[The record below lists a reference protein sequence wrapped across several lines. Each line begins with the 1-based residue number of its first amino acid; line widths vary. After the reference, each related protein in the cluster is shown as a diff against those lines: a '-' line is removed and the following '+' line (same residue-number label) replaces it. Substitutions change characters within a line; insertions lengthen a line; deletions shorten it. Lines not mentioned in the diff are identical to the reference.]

1 MNSQATSPG
10 IGAKSN
16 TEAST
21 AINFLLA
28 WGSLG
33 SGNGQFTQPSGVAV
47 DRAGNVYV
55 SDNNSRIQKFDSYG
69 NFLLKWGSQGAG
81 IGQFRDPYG
90 VAVDKSDNDNV
101 YVADKTNQR
110 IQKFTSTGVFI
121 AAWGSLGAS
130 NGQFNQPSAVAVDG
144 AGNVYVADTANHR
157 IQKFTSTG
165 VFIAAWGSLG
175 AGNGQFNQPSGVAV
189 NGAGDVFVV
198 DFNNSRIQKFTS
210 TGSFITTWGSFGSS
224 NGQFNKPDSVATDTE
239 GNVYVVEQG
248 NSRVQKFTA
257 TGSFIATWGSAGSGN
272 GQFDVPLGVA
282 VNNAGNVYV
291 TDYYNHRIQK
301 FGCKCESANVFNQAV
316 GSPVRALNGQHS
328 PYSVTTGD
336 FNGDGSQDLAVGI
349 VGPTSTSL
357 RILLGNGSGGFSP
370 DYYSWVNNGSIPPP
384 IAVGDFN
391 GDGKQDLAVAD
402 YLSNNVKLLLG
413 NSGILFA
420 DAVGFSVGNTPRS
433 LAVGDFNGD
442 GKQDLAVANANSNN
456 VTILLGNG
464 NGGFAPAAG
473 SSVSV
478 GNSPSAVAVGDFNG
492 DGKQDLTVANFGGNS
507 VTILLGNGSGGFAPA
522 AGSPVTAAQPTSVR
536 VGDFNGDGKQDLA
549 VANANSNNIAILLGN
564 GSGGFAP
571 AAGSPVSMGN
581 SPSAVAVGDFNGD
594 GKQDLAVS
602 NNLSSN
608 VTILSGNGNGG
619 FAPAAGSPVNVGSGS
634 SSVAVGDFNGDDRQD
649 FAVANYSSE
658 TLTILLN
665 NCAPTISAVATSR
678 QQGSTVS
685 NSTIATVS
693 DVDQAAGKLGV
704 RVNNAASATVNGVTV
719 SNLVNTSDTITAD
732 IVADCTATNASFTL
746 TVTDSLGATATA
758 TLSVTVTANTAPT
771 IGTYADRTIE
781 SRNWGFVPT
790 SVPADNGTLAGV
802 TVSVSPGFFTG
813 IVRVSRAGVVSITNA
828 GPNGS
833 YTVTVTAWDNCGL
846 STSRSFKLTV
856 NTPATCPNFGF
867 SPPAGSPI
875 SVGTNPAS
883 VARGD
888 FNGDNRL
895 DVAVPNYGSNNV
907 AILLGNGNGGFTPAA
922 GSPISTGT
930 GPSPLAI
937 GDFNGDGRQDLAI
950 PNFGSNNVTI
960 LLGNGSGGFTP
971 AAGSPVNAGNG
982 PRSVVVSDLNG
993 DARQDLAVANANSN
1007 NVTILLGN
1015 GSGGFVPAAGSPVNA
1030 GSAPLSVAAGDFNGD
1045 GKQDLAAANVASNNV
1060 TILLGNG
1067 SGMFAQAAGSPVSAG
1082 NSPYS
1087 VAEGDFNGDGRLD
1100 IAVANSSSNNVT
1112 ILLGNGSGG
1121 FTQPSGS
1128 PVNAGNGPRS
1138 VVVGDF
1144 NGDGRQDLAV
1154 ANSSSNNIT
1163 ILLGNGSGG
1172 FTPAAGSPINAGSAP
1187 LYVAVGDFNSDGK
1200 QDIAAANI
1208 ASNNV
1213 TILLNNCVPMIAAGT
1228 VLAQQG
1234 SPTGTPLPLATV
1246 SDTEDAVGSLSV
1258 AAITGGTA
1266 TGITLG
1272 PLTNISGTISA
1283 TVAASCTAT
1292 SGTLRLQI
1300 TDSGGLTAT
1309 SDLQVNVTLND
1320 PPTVGTYANQTVTL
1334 SGNVTITPTTAPTDN
1349 GTIASLTAAASAGFF
1364 SGIFSVNPSTGAV
1377 TISNAGP
1384 VGSYTVTV
1392 TALDNCG
1399 LSTRQTFKLTVNP
1412 PVACASFGFSP
1423 SAGSPVSVGN
1433 SPYATVV
1440 GDFNRDGRQDIAVAN
1455 AASNDVTILLGNG
1468 SGGFSPA
1475 PGSPVSVG
1483 NSPYAVAVGDFNGD
1497 GRQDL
1502 AVANGDTN
1510 NVTILLGNGNG
1521 GFTPAAGSPVSVGNK
1536 PYALAVGDFNGDGRQ
1551 DLAIPN
1557 FGSNNV
1563 TILLG
1568 NGSGGFTPAAG
1579 SPVNAGNGPRSV
1591 AVGDFNG
1598 DGRLDLAVANVNSGN
1613 VTILLGNGSGGFT
1626 PAVGSPLSVGGG
1638 PLSIAV
1644 GDFNGDSRQDLT
1656 VANNI
1661 SNNVTI
1667 LLGNGNGG
1675 FAQSAG
1681 SLVSVGNSPYAVL
1694 VGDFNGDGKL
1704 DIAAA
1709 NANANNVTILLG
1721 NGSGGF
1727 TPAAGSPVSVGSGPL
1742 SVAVGDFNG
1751 DGKQDLATANANANN
1766 LTILLNQCVP
1776 AISTVAISR
1785 QQGSATSNSTIAT
1798 VSDGDQI
1805 ISTLIIRVNN
1815 AINATVNGV
1824 TVSNLVNTV
1833 GTITADIAASSTAT
1847 NASFTLMVT
1856 NNKGATA
1863 TATLNV
1869 AVTQVAS
1876 VTSVS
1881 AASYYGTA
1889 LASDSIV
1896 SAFGVNLA
1904 TTTQAAARLPLP
1916 TTLAG
1921 TTVRV
1926 RDSAGVERLAPLFYV
1941 SPQQVNYLI
1950 PAGTANGTATV
1961 TITNGAGANLT
1972 GTVQITSVAPGL
1984 FAANADG
1991 QGPPAGYALRVKA
2004 DGTQVTEPITR
2015 WDAAQNRHLLTPL
2028 DLGASNEQMFLVL
2041 FGTGFRRVSAPSA
2054 VSAKIEGVEVAVSY
2068 AGAQGEFVGLDQL
2081 NLLVPRS
2088 LIGYGELD
2096 IILTVDGKTANTVK
2110 INIGGP
2116 VPTTVS
2122 TVTPQGGNVTL
2133 QEKAT
2138 AIFPAG
2144 SFDQETKVTVSA
2156 TNTPETK
2163 EDFDV
2168 TASLFDPGPHL
2179 PYQLRINT
2187 GKQPPALDF
2196 EVIFQV
2202 PDSFVNSLPPN
2213 AELQVFAQIFE
2224 DSENEVL
2231 DSFELFSSMYDQ
2243 SAKTVRVTLPPQAF
2257 TNERNRDGIYEA
2269 IIILGTILTRPSSQ
2283 MEQMKQSQLMNVR
2296 GTTDESRRVATS
2308 PLPGTQLSNNDLLCG
2323 CKGSL
2328 LGYPLVRDPWHLQAD
2343 DPVKNFLV
2351 VTSKFTPIVKPVKG
2365 AHWGTDY
2372 VASKGE
2378 PVLAVADGTVSVVP
2392 EKPQEKNI
2400 PNRTGGAK
2408 VGITVEG
2415 QVQGS
2420 AQNTGLVFEVF
2431 IDGISVG
2438 KATFGVPQTITVNNQ
2453 RGGRHLLTVLLTGS
2467 PQPKARLDWTVKLSG
2482 FTFED
2487 GSTSISGDYPEVL
2500 SRFPLGQWNVAV
2512 SVKLGWG
2519 YYVVVQHDD
2528 GGKTVYAHLLTS
2540 SYPFLKEGY
2549 TVKKGQVIGYADSSG
2564 GSTGDH
2570 LHLEYILFGAINDYR
2585 GKVDPDPCIGGNVKV
2600 GITVEGQVQGTTQNI
2615 VFSVLMDGIS
2625 VGKITFG
2632 APQTITVN
2640 NQRGG
2645 RHLLTILGDGKIPPK
2660 ARLDWTVKLSGL
2672 TFEEGS
2678 TSKSDYFENDLDY
2691 PITPL
2696 IGQWNIAVPV
2706 GCGIIIPP

>member
-1 MNSQATSPG
+1 
-10 IGAKSN
+10 
-16 TEAST
+16 
-21 AINFLLA
+21 
-28 WGSLG
+28 
-33 SGNGQFTQPSGVAV
+33 VAV

-693 DVDQAAGKLGV
+693 DVDQAAGTLGV

-790 SVPADNGTLAGV
+790 SVPADNGTLVGV

-875 SVGTNPAS
+875 SVGPNPAS

-907 AILLGNGNGGFTPAA
+907 AILLGNGNGGFTPAV

-937 GDFNGDGRQDLAI
+937 GDFNGDGRPDLSI

-982 PRSVVVSDLNG
+982 PRSVVVSDFNG

-1087 VAEGDFNGDGRLD
+1087 VVEGDFNGDGRLD

-1138 VVVGDF
+1138 VAVGDF

-1292 SGTLRLQI
+1292 SGTVRLQI

-1309 SDLQVNVTLND
+1309 SDLQVDVTLND

-1475 PGSPVSVG
+1475 PGSPVNVG
-1483 NSPYAVAVGDFNGD
+1483 NSPYAV
-1497 GRQDL
+1497 
-1502 AVANGDTN
+1502 
-1510 NVTILLGNGNG
+1510 
-1521 GFTPAAGSPVSVGNK
+1521 
-1536 PYALAVGDFNGDGRQ
+1536 AVGDFNGDGRQ

-1709 NANANNVTILLG
+1709 NANSNNITILLG

-1742 SVAVGDFNG
+1742 SVVVGDFNG
-1751 DGKQDLATANANANN
+1751 DGKQDLATANATANN
-1766 LTILLNQCVP
+1766 LTILLNQCVL

-1785 QQGSATSNSTIAT
+1785 QQGSAASNATIAT
-1798 VSDGDQI
+1798 VSDESQS
-1805 ISTLIIRVNN
+1805 ISTLIVKVNN
-1815 AINATVNGV
+1815 AASATINGV
-1824 TVSNLVNTV
+1824 TVSNLVNTN
-1833 GTITADIAASSTAT
+1833 GTITADIAASSTAS
-1847 NASFTLMVT
+1847 NASFTLTVT

-1881 AASYYGTA
+1881 AASYTGAA

-1904 TTTQAAARLPLP
+1904 TTTQAAIMLPLP

-1926 RDSAGVERLAPLFYV
+1926 KDSAGVERLAPLFYV

-1950 PAGTANGTATV
+1950 PAGTANGMATV

-1991 QGPPAGYALRVKA
+1991 QGPPAGSALRVKA
-2004 DGTQVTEPITR
+2004 DGTQVPEPITR
-2015 WDAAQNRHLLTPL
+2015 FDVGQNRHVLTPL
-2028 DLGASNEQMFLVL
+2028 DLGTSNEQVFLVL

-2156 TNTPETK
+2156 TNMPETK
-2163 EDFDV
+2163 KDFDV

-2224 DSENEVL
+2224 DSGNEVL
-2231 DSFELFSSMYDQ
+2231 DSFELFSSTYDQ
-2243 SAKTVRVTLPPQAF
+2243 SARTVRVTLPPQAF

-2283 MEQMKQSQLMNVR
+2283 MEQMKQSQLKNVR
-2296 GTTDESRRVATS
+2296 GTTDENRRLATS
-2308 PLPGTQLSNNDLLCG
+2308 PLPNTQLSNNDLLCG

-2328 LGYPLVRDPWHLQAD
+2328 LGYPLVRDPWHVQAD
-2343 DPVKNFLV
+2343 DPVKNFFL
-2351 VTSKFTPIVKPVKG
+2351 VTSKFAPIVKPVKG

-2372 VASKGE
+2372 AASKGE
-2378 PVLAVADGTVSVVP
+2378 PVLAVADGTMSEVP

-2400 PNRTGGAK
+2400 PNRTGG
-2408 VGITVEG
+2408 T
-2415 QVQGS
+2415 
-2420 AQNTGLVFEVF
+2420 
-2431 IDGISVG
+2431 
-2438 KATFGVPQTITVNNQ
+2438 
-2453 RGGRHLLTVLLTGS
+2453 
-2467 PQPKARLDWTVKLSG
+2467 
-2482 FTFED
+2482 
-2487 GSTSISGDYPEVL
+2487 
-2500 SRFPLGQWNVAV
+2500 
-2512 SVKLGWG
+2512 KLGWG

-2528 GGKTVYAHLLTS
+2528 GGKTLYAHLLTS
-2540 SYPFLKEGY
+2540 SYPFLKKGD

-2564 GSTGDH
+2564 GSTSDH
-2570 LHLEYILFGAINDYR
+2570 LHLEYVVKGAKTDYR

-2672 TFEEGS
+2672 TFDEGS

-2691 PITPL
+2691 PITPG